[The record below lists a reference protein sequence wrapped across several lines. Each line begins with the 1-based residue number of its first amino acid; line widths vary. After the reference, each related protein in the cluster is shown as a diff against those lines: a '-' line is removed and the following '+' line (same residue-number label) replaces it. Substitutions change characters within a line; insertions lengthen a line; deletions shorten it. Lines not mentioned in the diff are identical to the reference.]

1 MIQYRRLAIGAA
13 SLALVLGGAAAL
25 AQPSVAEGG
34 NGRMEGMQGMH
45 EKMQAMHG
53 QMADRHGDGAG
64 HEAMGQLM
72 TPQEREAMREKMKA
86 AKTPEE
92 RQALAAG
99 MRTEIEK
106 RAKEKGIT
114 LPERHA
120 RMGGMGGMGSMGAM
134 AGMSGMGMRHDGAG
148 PDGGEHKH

>member
-25 AQPSVAEGG
+25 AQQ
-34 NGRMEGMQGMH
+34 GRMEGMQGMH
-45 EKMQAMHG
+45 EKMEGMHG
-53 QMADRHGDGAG
+53 QMAGRHGGDKG
-64 HEAMGQLM
+64 HEAIRQLM
-72 TPQEREAMREKMKA
+72 TPQEREAMREKMNA

-92 RQALAAG
+92 RQALASG
-99 MRTEIEK
+99 MRTEMEK

-120 RMGGMGGMGSMGAM
+120 RMGGMGHGG
-134 AGMSGMGMRHDGAG
+134 RE
-148 PDGGEHKH
+148 GGEHKH

>member
-25 AQPSVAEGG
+25 AQQGG
-34 NGRMEGMQGMH
+34 PQAGKGNMEGMQGMH
-45 EKMQAMHG
+45 EKMQGMHG
-53 QMADRHGDGAG
+53 QMAGKHGGHGSHGGAAG
-64 HEAMGQLM
+64 QDAASQLM
-72 TPQEREAMREKMKA
+72 TPQERDAMREKMKA

-99 MRTEIEK
+99 MRTEMEK

-114 LPERHA
+114 LPDRHSH
-120 RMGGMGGMGSMGAM
+120 MGGMGGMG
-134 AGMSGMGMRHDGAG
+134 GMGMQHGGQGTPGDG
-148 PDGGEHKH
+148 HKH